1 MKTSVVMATYNG
13 SEFIREQLDSIKNQT
28 MHVDEVVICD
38 DRSKDDTVEIVRSF
52 IADNSLQGWN
62 IEVNEVNLGY
72 GSNFNKA
79 LLKASG
85 DYIFFSDQDDIWE
98 PDKVETMVR
107 IMEENSDIK
116 LLCSEFEIF
125 CTGGEKPENTGNWD
139 GRNLCDRSLEKIN
152 LNAHNIFI
160 GSLGCDMCIRGSFA
174 KQIAPYW
181 FTGWAQ
187 DEYVWKMA
195 QCAEGCYIYHFP
207 LIRHRVHA
215 HNVSMHK
222 IHDINKRIR
231 FLEDL
236 KKGNEACR
244 KFVADTTGNREY
256 IRLIDKNI
264 KSEAMRI
271 DLLKN
276 CKVLNT
282 IPLLFYGKYY
292 HSRKSLL
299 MEPWIALKQRKL
311 LKNRG

>member
-125 CTGGEKPENTGNWD
+125 CTGGEKP
-139 GRNLCDRSLEKIN
+139 
-152 LNAHNIFI
+152 
-160 GSLGCDMCIRGSFA
+160 
-174 KQIAPYW
+174 
-181 FTGWAQ
+181 
-187 DEYVWKMA
+187 
-195 QCAEGCYIYHFP
+195 
-207 LIRHRVHA
+207 
-215 HNVSMHK
+215 
-222 IHDINKRIR
+222 
-231 FLEDL
+231 
-236 KKGNEACR
+236 
-244 KFVADTTGNREY
+244 
-256 IRLIDKNI
+256 
-264 KSEAMRI
+264 
-271 DLLKN
+271 
-276 CKVLNT
+276 
-282 IPLLFYGKYY
+282 
-292 HSRKSLL
+292 
-299 MEPWIALKQRKL
+299 
-311 LKNRG
+311 